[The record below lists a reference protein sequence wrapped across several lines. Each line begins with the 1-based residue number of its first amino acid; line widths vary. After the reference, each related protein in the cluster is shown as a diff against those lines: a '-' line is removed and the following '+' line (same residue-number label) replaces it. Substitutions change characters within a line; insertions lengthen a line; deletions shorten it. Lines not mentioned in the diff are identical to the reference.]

1 LYRFTFDARDLD
13 ALITSLA
20 TAGYQVYG
28 PSARSGAIR
37 FEQITSL
44 AELPKGITDRQGPGR
59 YRLTRGNSMA
69 YFDYVVGPSSI
80 KDILFPPR
88 RTVWRAVREDG
99 SIRFVGQDHSAPPAA
114 VIGVRACDLA
124 AMRVQDTVFRDGPYV
139 DPDYIARRE
148 QLFVVAVN
156 CTTPA
161 PTCFCTSMR
170 TGPLATTGFDIALT
184 EVIEDG
190 THHFVGEVGSE
201 RGAEALESVPSRPAT
216 TEEIASARYL
226 VARAAGAIT
235 KHMQTEGLRDLL
247 AANQNAGRWNSTAER
262 CLACGN
268 CTQVCPT
275 CFCITTED
283 TVSLDGSEAGK
294 ERRWDSCFSL
304 DYSFMGG
311 KPVRQ
316 SVGSRYRHW
325 LTHKLS
331 SWVDQFGSYGCVG
344 CGRCITWCPVGID
357 LTEEVAG
364 LRATES
370 VNV

>member
-1 LYRFTFDARDLD
+1 MHRFTFDARDLD
-13 ALITSLA
+13 ALISSLA
-20 TAGYQVYG
+20 ASGYQVFG

-37 FEQITSL
+37 FEPIMSL
-44 AELPKGITDRQGPGR
+44 AELPKGITDRHGPGR
-59 YRLTRGNSMA
+59 YRLARGNPQA

-88 RTVWRAVREDG
+88 RTVWRAIREDG
-99 SIRFVGQDHSAPPAA
+99 SIRFVGQDQIDPPTA
-114 VIGVRACDLA
+114 VIGARPCDLA
-124 AMRVQDTVFRDGPYV
+124 AMRVQDTVFKDGPYV
-139 DPDYIARRE
+139 DPDYVARRD

-156 CTTPA
+156 CTSPA
-161 PTCFCTSMR
+161 STCFCTSMR
-170 TGPLATTGFDIALT
+170 TGPLATAGFDIALT
-184 EVIEDG
+184 EVLEDG
-190 THHFVGEVGSE
+190 KHLFVGEVGSE
-201 RGAEALESVPSRPAT
+201 RGAEALQSVRSQPAT

-226 VARAAGAIT
+226 VAQAAGAIT

-247 AANQNAGRWNSTAER
+247 VANQNAGRWHTTAER

-275 CFCITTED
+275 CFCVTTAD
-283 TVSLDGSEAGK
+283 TLSLDGTEARK

-311 KPVRQ
+311 KAVRK

-331 SWVDQFGSYGCVG
+331 SWVDQFGTYGCVG